1 MGQQLQRRTPGP
13 PDRQPEPSWSAVA
26 GTTVHLWLQ
35 RHHIVGEEP
44 AGRRRR
50 FVVVLCALVA
60 MALGAG
66 VTLAFTRTS
75 ETVAKTARGTATA
88 LQVAAKNRQDA
99 ANWVAA
105 QVNHSVY
112 VSCDQVMCSDVQ
124 TAGFPGSQLQ
134 VLQPTAPDPLG
145 AELVIAT
152 PAIQSQFGVRL
163 AAVYA
168 PLVLASFGTGAE
180 QVAIRYIP
188 PDGTKAF
195 NAELGPDLKA
205 RMIGGGQLLA
215 STRIDANP
223 AAQSQLRAGQVDP
236 RLLAMLSA
244 LAHQMPIKLVAF
256 DVASPGASSAVPLRG
271 AEIGVASAD
280 LSTMLA
286 FLTAQQAGFAPA
298 GKPAVVRLASGQ
310 TVVTVRYAAPSPL
323 GVGGLE
329 SIHGLG
335 RESHEILGTI

>member
-1 MGQQLQRRTPGP
+1 MGQQLQRRTPGS
-13 PDRQPEPSWSAVA
+13 PDRQPDPSWSAVA

-35 RHHIVGEEP
+35 RHHIVGEGP

-75 ETVAKTARGTATA
+75 EPALKTARGARTA

-99 ANWVAA
+99 ATWVAA
-105 QVNHSVY
+105 QVDHSVY

-124 TAGFPGSQLQ
+124 TAGFPGSQLM
-134 VLQPTAPDPLG
+134 VLQSTAPDPLG
-145 AELVIAT
+145 AEIVIAT

-163 AAVYA
+163 ATVYA

-195 NAELGPDLKA
+195 NAALGPGLKA
-205 RMIGGGQLLA
+205 RIQEGEQLLNN
-215 STRIDANP
+215 SRIQFGPTAVR
-223 AAQSQLRAGQVDP
+223 QLRAGQVDHRFLVTLP
-236 RLLAMLSA
+236 V
-244 LAHQMPIKLVAF
+244 LAHQMPIKLIAF

-271 AEIGVASAD
+271 AEIGAASAD

-286 FLTAQQAGFAPA
+286 FLTAQQATFALA
-298 GKPAVVRLASGQ
+298 EKPAVVRLASGQ

-323 GVGGLE
+323 GVGG
-329 SIHGLG
+329 S
-335 RESHEILGTI
+335 